1 MALLLTMR
9 RCVALRAPAHV
20 YRRRCLT
27 AMLDTTTEP
36 LDAATVDWRGL
47 RAEAARRLDRATK
60 KIAKKSAKAKTL
72 PESLEALKKT
82 EAERDRLREL
92 VDALNAV
99 DGSEEALTLANALGV
114 RDAPPPRQPRGPK
127 KKKGPSS
134 TAPRL
139 PYNAFA
145 SESGVEIRV
154 GRRASDNDLL
164 SCDFRYRDGADW
176 WLHAAGCPGSHVV
189 IRSHDDNL
197 PANDG
202 DAVRDAACLAALDL
216 NPERVIEALL
226 DNNPP
231 QAVSHLSPQLA
242 KIATVRGDNRRTGD
256 VSINEARRRQ
266 KARLRAL
273 EKREQEDAALRDA
286 VYDDDYDDRYDGLQE
301 PTILTGDQDA
311 VRRANALV
319 RADEEE
325 EAYWVSQRNA
335 NSTKSAAPAVQPKR
349 ELTAKQ
355 IALQRRRKTKN
366 KGAQH
371 HQKDR
376 AARKV

>member
-1 MALLLTMR
+1 MRWTMALLLTVR
-9 RCVALRAPAHV
+9 RGVALRAPAQL

-27 AMLDTTTEP
+27 AMLDTTNEP

-60 KIAKKSAKAKTL
+60 KIAKKSAKAKSL
-72 PESLEALKKT
+72 GGESAEALEKK
-82 EAERDRLREL
+82 EAERDKLREL
-92 VDALNAV
+92 VDALDAV
-99 DGSEEALTLANALGV
+99 DGSAEALTLANEIGV

-197 PANDG
+197 PATDG
-202 DAVRDAACLAALDL
+202 DAVRDAACLAALFSKAVAR
-216 NPERVIEALL
+216 PPPGREHEASGRASVSLTRARHVSK
-226 DNNPP
+226 PP
-231 QAVSHLSPQLA
+231 GA
-242 KIATVRGDNRRTGD
+242 KPGLVALKGD
-256 VSINEARRRQ
+256 VTTIRVDLGAEG
-266 KARLRAL
+266 KRL
-273 EKREQEDAALRDA
+273 KRLMA
-286 VYDDDYDDRYDGLQE
+286 
-301 PTILTGDQDA
+301 
-311 VRRANALV
+311 
-319 RADEEE
+319 
-325 EAYWVSQRNA
+325 
-335 NSTKSAAPAVQPKR
+335 TKDVVK
-349 ELTAKQ
+349 
-355 IALQRRRKTKN
+355 
-366 KGAQH
+366 
-371 HQKDR
+371 
-376 AARKV
+376 

>member
-36 LDAATVDWRGL
+36 LDASTVDWRGL

-60 KIAKKSAKAKTL
+60 KIAKKSAKAKSL
-72 PESLEALKKT
+72 GGESAEALEKK
-82 EAERDRLREL
+82 EAERDKLREL
-92 VDALNAV
+92 VDALDAV
-99 DGSEEALTLANALGV
+99 DGADDALALANSLGV

-145 SESGVEIRV
+145 TESGVEIRV

-164 SCDFRYRDGADW
+164 SCDSRYRDGPDW

-197 PANDG
+197 PSNDA
-202 DAVRDAACLAALDL
+202 DAVRDAACLAALFSKAIAK
-216 NPERVIEALL
+216 PPPGREHEASGRASVSLTRARHVSK
-226 DNNPP
+226 PP
-231 QAVSHLSPQLA
+231 GA
-242 KIATVRGDNRRTGD
+242 KPGLVALKGD
-256 VSINEARRRQ
+256 VT
-266 KARLRAL
+266 
-273 EKREQEDAALRDA
+273 
-286 VYDDDYDDRYDGLQE
+286 
-301 PTILTGDQDA
+301 TIRVLS
-311 VRRANALV
+311 L
-319 RADEEE
+319 
-325 EAYWVSQRNA
+325 
-335 NSTKSAAPAVQPKR
+335 
-349 ELTAKQ
+349 
-355 IALQRRRKTKN
+355 I
-366 KGAQH
+366 H
-371 HQKDR
+371 I
-376 AARKV
+376 

>member
-1 MALLLTMR
+1 MRWTMALLITMR
-9 RCVALRAPAHV
+9 RCVALRAPAPF

-27 AMLDTTTEP
+27 AMLDTTNEP

-60 KIAKKSAKAKTL
+60 KIAKKSAKNKQL
-72 PESLEALKKT
+72 PESVEALKKT
-82 EAERDRLREL
+82 EAERDQLREL

-99 DGSEEALTLANALGV
+99 DGSAEALTLANALGV
-114 RDAPPPRQPRGPK
+114 RDAPPPRQPRVGRVSLVRRRVDATSPRRRGPK

-197 PANDG
+197 PSNDG
-202 DAVRDAACLAALDL
+202 DAVRDAACLAALFSKAIAK
-216 NPERVIEALL
+216 PPPGREHEASGRASVSLTRARHVSK
-226 DNNPP
+226 PP
-231 QAVSHLSPQLA
+231 GA
-242 KIATVRGDNRRTGD
+242 KPGLVALKGD
-256 VSINEARRRQ
+256 VTTIRVDLGAEG
-266 KARLRAL
+266 KRL
-273 EKREQEDAALRDA
+273 KRLMATKDA
-286 VYDDDYDDRYDGLQE
+286 VE
-301 PTILTGDQDA
+301 
-311 VRRANALV
+311 
-319 RADEEE
+319 
-325 EAYWVSQRNA
+325 
-335 NSTKSAAPAVQPKR
+335 
-349 ELTAKQ
+349 
-355 IALQRRRKTKN
+355 
-366 KGAQH
+366 
-371 HQKDR
+371 
-376 AARKV
+376 

>member
-1 MALLLTMR
+1 MRWTMALLLTMR

-27 AMLDTTTEP
+27 AMLDTTNEP

-60 KIAKKSAKAKTL
+60 KIAKKSAKNKQL

-82 EAERDRLREL
+82 EAERDQLREL

-99 DGSEEALTLANALGV
+99 DGSAEALTLANALGV

-197 PANDG
+197 PSNDG
-202 DAVRDAACLAALDL
+202 DAVRDAACLAALFSKAIAK
-216 NPERVIEALL
+216 PPPGREHEASGRASVSLTRARHVSK
-226 DNNPP
+226 PP
-231 QAVSHLSPQLA
+231 GA
-242 KIATVRGDNRRTGD
+242 KPGLVALKGD
-256 VSINEARRRQ
+256 VTTIRVDLGAEG
-266 KARLRAL
+266 KRL
-273 EKREQEDAALRDA
+273 KRLMA
-286 VYDDDYDDRYDGLQE
+286 
-301 PTILTGDQDA
+301 
-311 VRRANALV
+311 
-319 RADEEE
+319 
-325 EAYWVSQRNA
+325 
-335 NSTKSAAPAVQPKR
+335 TKDVVQ
-349 ELTAKQ
+349 
-355 IALQRRRKTKN
+355 
-366 KGAQH
+366 
-371 HQKDR
+371 
-376 AARKV
+376 